1 MSKWSEIRIDFFDEE
16 EKKWFVD
23 AWETDDDNEE
33 GSVIAKIDLYT
44 GTVEYLDAD
53 AKTDEYAQEEIR
65 EFLRKKENMFELQS
79 KTFFESENT
88 LEYVVVIMNRNNH
101 AAKFE
106 VIAKKDND
114 KWTFNYENN
123 ACLNQD
129 ERTDFENWFI
139 GEA

>member
-44 GTVEYLDAD
+44 GTVEYLDAN

-65 EFLRKKENMFELQS
+65 EFLKDG
-79 KTFFESENT
+79 ES
-88 LEYVVVIMNRNNH
+88 LR
-101 AAKFE
+101 
-106 VIAKKDND
+106 
-114 KWTFNYENN
+114 
-123 ACLNQD
+123 
-129 ERTDFENWFI
+129 
-139 GEA
+139 